1 MPKLAQP
8 FSKLL
13 FECQPITEDCSFFG
27 FLCCLKYNRE
37 QNQANLVAQ

>member
-1 MPKLAQP
+1 MPKLAQL

-13 FECQPITEDCSFFG
+13 VECQPITEDCSFFR
-27 FLCCLKYNRE
+27 LLCLKYNRE